1 MVVSFS
7 AMEGFMWHSSAILV
21 LIVTGI
27 RPAAVFRVDGPGI
40 HQCCVAPGCP
50 DVGSIPHGSR
60 TLRKDNSVVR
70 YTCDPGFRLSG
81 SPMHYCDGNRWN
93 GTKPVCKEL
102 DSVKFEEIHTE
113 ITKSNSLPNL
123 NAPLSM
129 KKLSG
134 KLFKVQCCNTGDT
147 AEKGSFVEHIPLPE
161 HHTDT
166 ITKTSL
172 ALQLL
177 PTEQPAIGEA
187 EPGKNIKGA
196 WNAKVASGNAL
207 FNKGSPEDQYNQV
220 NIQHVAS
227 ISAHLV
233 LPSLTRPST
242 LSLHSMLVTQ
252 LTPLSSP
259 QTKFSTEFLGPEP
272 NSRMNLISS
281 KTPSSAS
288 SSLYQ
293 PSKLLPQSD
302 LTNLSIQSFPSSSPT
317 QRDTVP
323 SPSLKQSSNIFHTS
337 SVRKYPSSPVPKQ
350 WTSKSSL
357 LDKQDASSS
366 QSYSITVVE
375 RTTYPA
381 PVALKP
387 YGWLRG
393 TMSGVLKEDGSIDKE
408 DASAASQKQP
418 QKEKI
423 SLNIDSQQAGTSG
436 LFTPAV
442 TANGISS
449 KPSASLD
456 EDIVSSLSNS
466 KSLRGK
472 SSQNVTDKYTFTSVS
487 ENITAPSSSDTYSRR
502 ADQMKVGHA
511 TVGLEGTSLPLWS
524 VTVILLPKTGNDHGN
539 SNLPGPVHG
548 QSSISKTTI
557 AILQH
562 AETLPPQTI
571 RHVSDLNATENT
583 GQGNQSNSTNGPEG
597 LINKDRSTTEQR
609 LSLLDAFGKINGS
622 KNSQLT
628 TTTRGAQ
635 SNVRQTKSNVR
646 GSTAPEST
654 SPSTPRA
661 TVQAQG
667 EQITL
672 NGSLSTNKSS
682 NLTDLMSNVLDAKP
696 TELILQTSLGETSVV
711 GEADVGQVD
720 LPRPIV
726 CPSPVAPDHG
736 RLYFRNLVRRSPW
749 QHKYYIQYSCTPG
762 YALVHGDRFRFCQH
776 NGSWSG
782 ERPVCAG
789 KYIQ

>member
-1 MVVSFS
+1 
-7 AMEGFMWHSSAILV
+7 
-21 LIVTGI
+21 
-27 RPAAVFRVDGPGI
+27 
-40 HQCCVAPGCP
+40 
-50 DVGSIPHGSR
+50 
-60 TLRKDNSVVR
+60 
-70 YTCDPGFRLSG
+70 
-81 SPMHYCDGNRWN
+81 
-93 GTKPVCKEL
+93 
-102 DSVKFEEIHTE
+102 
-113 ITKSNSLPNL
+113 
-123 NAPLSM
+123 M

-147 AEKGSFVEHIPLPE
+147 AEKGSFVEHIPLSE

-172 ALQLL
+172 AQQLL
-177 PTEQPAIGEA
+177 PTEQHAIGEA

-207 FNKGSPEDQYNQV
+207 FNKGSPEDQYSQV
-220 NIQHVAS
+220 NIQPVAS

-233 LPSLTRPST
+233 LPSLTRPRLSSI

-259 QTKFSTEFLGPEP
+259 HTKSSTEFLGPEP
-272 NSRMNLISS
+272 HSRM
-281 KTPSSAS
+281 TPSSAS

-302 LTNLSIQSFPSSSPT
+302 LTNISNQSFPSSSPT
-317 QRDTVP
+317 QP
-323 SPSLKQSSNIFHTS
+323 PPSLKQSSNIFRTS
-337 SVRKYPSSPVPKQ
+337 SVRKYPSSPVPGQ
-350 WTSKSSL
+350 WTSKSSP
-357 LDKQDASSS
+357 LDKQNASSS

-423 SLNIDSQQAGTSG
+423 SLNIDSQQAGTPG
-436 LFTPAV
+436 WFTPAV

-456 EDIVSSLSNS
+456 KDIVSSLSNS
-466 KSLRGK
+466 KSLRGE

-487 ENITAPSSSDTYSRR
+487 ENKTAPSSSDTYSRR
-502 ADQMKVGHA
+502 ADQLKVGHP

-524 VTVILLPKTGNDHGN
+524 VTDILLPKAGNDHGN

-562 AETLPPQTI
+562 ADTLPPQTI
-571 RHVSDLNATENT
+571 RYVSDLNAIENT
-583 GQGNQSNSTNGPEG
+583 GQGNQSNSTDGPKG
-597 LINKDRSTTEQR
+597 LIDKDRSTTEQR
-609 LSLLDAFGKINGS
+609 LALLDAFGKINGS

-646 GSTAPEST
+646 GSTATEST
-654 SPSTPRA
+654 SPSTPRV

-682 NLTDLMSNVLDAKP
+682 NLTDLMSNVHDAKP
-696 TELILQTSLGETSVV
+696 TELILQTSLGEMSVV